1 MPSHPQGLFRI
12 YPFPE
17 DPDAPKPPRQ
27 FSAWPEV
34 EDFPQMCLVRVYLIR
49 AINLQPQDY
58 NGLVKIK
65 QSHLSPVSPPQV
77 THVKQCLGLF
87 SPTQAPPRVPGP
99 SLTNLD

>member
-1 MPSHPQGLFRI
+1 MPSHSQGLFRI

-27 FSAWPEV
+27 FSAWPEI

-58 NGLVKIK
+58 NGLVKKKEKKKKKRPIC
-65 QSHLSPVSPPQV
+65 V
-77 THVKQCLGLF
+77 
-87 SPTQAPPRVPGP
+87 
-99 SLTNLD
+99 

>member
-1 MPSHPQGLFRI
+1 MPSQPQGLFRI

-27 FSAWPEV
+27 FSAWPEI

-58 NGLVKIK
+58 NGLVKTY
-65 QSHLSPVSPPQV
+65 SPI
-77 THVKQCLGLF
+77 CL
-87 SPTQAPPRVPGP
+87 
-99 SLTNLD
+99 